1 MPPSRPTPNAPP
13 ARTPRGDAT
22 RERLLEAAVELLET
36 GGYAAASV
44 ASISARAGVAAG
56 ALYRHFPSKAEL
68 IAEVFRAV
76 AERELAELYEAS
88 AAPGTALEKLDAVV
102 RRFAGSALE
111 NRRLAWALV
120 YEPVDPLIDAER
132 LAYRQTYRERLA
144 DLLRIAIEAG
154 EVPDQDADLTVGLVD
169 RGDQRGAGQPALT
182 REGQG
187 RLRRGRRRGAVGI
200 LPARGRRPGR
210 LSLRS
215 RSRPRRA

>member
-1 MPPSRPTPNAPP
+1 MSRAMPPSRPTPHASH
-13 ARTPRGDAT
+13 ASTARGDAT

-68 IAEVFRAV
+68 VAEVFRAV

-88 AAPGTALEKLDAVV
+88 ARPGTAVEKLDAVV

-120 YEPVDPLIDAER
+120 YEPVDPPIDAER
-132 LAYRQTYRERLA
+132 LAHRRDYRERLA
-144 DLLRIAIEAG
+144 ELLRIAIEAG
-154 EVPDQDADLTVGLVD
+154 EIPDQDADLTSASLIGAISEALVSPLSPV
-169 RGDQRGAGQPALT
+169 RGGSVSDEDVVAALSTFCLRAIGAAT
-182 REGQG
+182 DV
-187 RLRRGRRRGAVGI
+187 A
-200 LPARGRRPGR
+200 
-210 LSLRS
+210 
-215 RSRPRRA
+215 